1 MPVCGVVSSWL
12 SSPLLGGIISYAV
25 FSVIFHKVLT
35 KPAPPRAAR
44 LAMPY
49 FTGFTVGLLAM
60 FVGVAGPQSY
70 RTTAS
75 RAIIM
80 GILMGCI
87 SGAVVSTRLQA
98 APDNVI
104 VMANAADRAASG
116 GAAQEFDGTDEEDE
130 GKSKQGKATADASRA
145 TDNVSVSIE
154 LAEARFKPLMVV
166 TACVVAFAHGSND
179 VSNSIGPF
187 NALVEIYNHGTIRPG
202 AAVPLWVLICG
213 GVGIGTHME
222 PL

>member
-44 LAMPY
+44 LAMPC

-60 FVGVAGPQSY
+60 FVGVAGPRSY

-116 GAAQEFDGTDEEDE
+116 GAAQEFDGTDEED
-130 GKSKQGKATADASRA
+130 
-145 TDNVSVSIE
+145 
-154 LAEARFKPLMVV
+154 
-166 TACVVAFAHGSND
+166 
-179 VSNSIGPF
+179 
-187 NALVEIYNHGTIRPG
+187 GT
-202 AAVPLWVLICG
+202 
-213 GVGIGTHME
+213 M
-222 PL
+222 